1 MQYWLSFNEWNINNL
16 FIIYYY
22 ESTWR
27 HIVGI
32 RILESYTNN
41 MFIAIMCV
49 FQTFPHIYLIV
60 LTLFISSGFTV
71 LWFMV

>member
-16 FIIYYY
+16 FIIYYH
-22 ESTWR
+22 ESAWR

-32 RILESYTNN
+32 RILESLTNI

-49 FQTFPHIYLIV
+49 FFKHVLIS
-60 LTLFISSGFTV
+60 I
-71 LWFMV
+71 